1 MMDYP
6 HYEKTLNPAIMLTIP
21 STNVPFNTWTKS
33 RMAHPHIH
41 KKLGRFF
48 NITSSSSLDTTG
60 SIGMPND
67 SKSSKIKHISNG
79 LFLSKISK
87 ATTIKYM
94 LPQNEKFYNRST
106 VQTKRNF
113 INISNTIMRGA
124 SINNKERITY
134 KEPVGT
140 PNATDLPSAGVYANY
155 KRMYVS
161 IMRTLFK
168 G

>member
-21 STNVPFNTWTKS
+21 STKVPINTWTRS

-41 KKLGRFF
+41 EKLGKFF
-48 NITSSSSLDTTG
+48 NITSNSSLDITG
-60 SIGMPND
+60 SIGMPDD

-94 LPQNEKFYNRST
+94 LPQNQKFYNRST
-106 VQTKRNF
+106 MQTKRNL
-113 INISNTIMRGA
+113 INISNTSMRGA
-124 SINNKERITY
+124 LIDNKERITY
-134 KEPVGT
+134 KEPVWF

-161 IMRTLFK
+161 IMRIFSN
-168 G
+168 

>member
-1 MMDYP
+1 MDYP

-21 STNVPFNTWTKS
+21 STKVPFDAWTKS
-33 RMAHPHIH
+33 RLAPSYVNP
-41 KKLGRFF
+41 KLGKFF
-48 NITSSSSLDTTG
+48 NITSNSSLDIAG
-60 SIGMPND
+60 SIGMPKD
-67 SKSSKIKHISNG
+67 SKSSKTKHISDN
-79 LFLSKISK
+79 LLLSKISK
-87 ATTIKYM
+87 ATTTKYM
-94 LPQNEKFYNRST
+94 LSQNEKFYNRSA

-113 INISNTIMRGA
+113 INISNTSMRGA

-161 IMRTLFK
+161 IIRTLFK

>member
-1 MMDYP
+1 MDYP

-21 STNVPFNTWTKS
+21 STKVPFDAWIKS

-41 KKLGRFF
+41 PKLGKFF
-48 NITSSSSLDTTG
+48 SITSNSSLDITE
-60 SIGMPND
+60 SFGMPND
-67 SKSSKIKHISNG
+67 SKSSKIKYISNG

-87 ATTIKYM
+87 ATTSKYL

-106 VQTKRNF
+106 MQTKRNL
-113 INISNTIMRGA
+113 INISNTSMRGA

-134 KEPVGT
+134 KEPVGIL
-140 PNATDLPSAGVYANY
+140 NATDLPSVNVYAIY

-161 IMRTLFK
+161 IMRTLYN
-168 G
+168 

>member
-21 STNVPFNTWTKS
+21 STKVPFNTWTKA
-33 RMAHPHIH
+33 RMVHPHIH
-41 KKLGRFF
+41 KKLGKFF
-48 NITSSSSLDTTG
+48 NITSNSSLDITG

-67 SKSSKIKHISNG
+67 SKSSKIKHISNS

-87 ATTIKYM
+87 ATTSKHM
-94 LPQNEKFYNRST
+94 LPRNQNFHNRST
-106 VQTKRNF
+106 MQTNRNF
-113 INISNTIMRGA
+113 INISNTSMRGA

-134 KEPVGT
+134 KEPVGI
-140 PNATDLPSAGVYANY
+140 PNATDLPISGVYANY

-161 IMRTLFK
+161 IMRTLYN
-168 G
+168 

>member
-21 STNVPFNTWTKS
+21 STKVPFNAWTKS
-33 RMAHPHIH
+33 RMAHPYIH
-41 KKLGRFF
+41 PKLEKFF
-48 NITSSSSLDTTG
+48 YIKSNSSLDITG

-67 SKSSKIKHISNG
+67 SKSSKNKHS
-79 LFLSKISK
+79 SEISK
-87 ATTIKYM
+87 ATTSKHI

>member
-21 STNVPFNTWTKS
+21 STKVPINTWTRS

-41 KKLGRFF
+41 KKLGKFF
-48 NITSSSSLDTTG
+48 NITSNSSLDITG
-60 SIGMPND
+60 SIGMPDD

-106 VQTKRNF
+106 MQTKRIL
-113 INISNTIMRGA
+113 INISNTSMRDA
-124 SINNKERITY
+124 FINNKERITY
-134 KEPVGT
+134 KEPVGI
-140 PNATDLPSAGVYANY
+140 PNATDLPSSGVYTNY

-161 IMRTLFK
+161 IMRALFD
-168 G
+168 